1 MKKLSLIIATVLFS
15 FGVASADD
23 TESDQHQVTVGVET
37 HALVDIESG
46 GDLNFSLSPAAP
58 TEAGE
63 GLDFTNVTN
72 SELWLN
78 YSSIVSSTGAKNKIN
93 VKISEDLPTGLK
105 LQLTVAAPASGGEG
119 TIGSS
124 TATEGSE
131 KTLSTTDEQ
140 VVHNIGSGYTGD
152 GSGKGCQLTYS
163 LIRDGSESV
172 NYEDIVAGSKDIT
185 VTYTITSQTGG
196 GD

>member
-15 FGVASADD
+15 FGVVSAQD
-23 TESDQHQVTVGVET
+23 TGTDNHQVTVGVEE

-46 GDLNFSLSPAAP
+46 GNLNFSLSPAAP

-63 GLDFTNVTN
+63 GLSFDNAEATN
-72 SELWLN
+72 SDLWLN
-78 YSSIVSSTGAKNKIN
+78 YSSIVGSNGAKNKIN
-93 VKISEDLPTGLK
+93 VKIDQDLPTGLK
-105 LQLTVAAPASGGEG
+105 LQLTVSDPTGGEG
-119 TIGSS
+119 ETGSS
-124 TATEGSE
+124 MAATGSE

-140 VVHNIGSGYTGD
+140 IVHNIGSGYTGN
-152 GSGKGCQLTYS
+152 GSGSGCQLTYS
-163 LIRDGSESV
+163 LISDGSA
-172 NYEDIVAGSKDIT
+172 NYENIVADSKDIT